1 MKMWVWIG
9 AFSLVTGI
17 LILTGYS
24 LYYTIF
30 LLTEASTLIR
40 IAVPALFFGIV
51 ILLCVVIVERFR
63 TRKKESPEVREV
75 KY

>member
-1 MKMWVWIG
+1 MKMWVRIG

-24 LYYTIF
+24 VYYTIL
-30 LLTEASTLIR
+30 LLTEAGTLIR
-40 IAVPALFFGIV
+40 IAVPALLLGIV

-63 TRKKESPEVREV
+63 TRKKESSSVREV